1 MQLSK
6 RLQCIADY
14 VTVGK
19 RTADIGCDHGWV
31 SIYLAKHKIA
41 PAVIAMDVG
50 KGPLQRAR
58 EHIRAY
64 DMEDKIETR
73 QSDGLAALM
82 PGEVDAVVIAGMG
95 GPLMIRIL
103 TEGWPVTA
111 LLDEMILSPQSELE
125 DVRRFLAQNSWR
137 ILREEMIL
145 DEGKYYTI
153 MKAVHGQAEEKTAA
167 DFRYG
172 RHMIENKDPV
182 LYQFLKKEREIKR
195 SILQK
200 IRGNDTSSSLER
212 VCELKEELAVIQ
224 EAVDRTEGKS
234 EVSTYEV

>member
-1 MQLSK
+1 M
-6 RLQCIADY
+6 
-14 VTVGK
+14 
-19 RTADIGCDHGWV
+19 
-31 SIYLAKHKIA
+31 
-41 PAVIAMDVG
+41 
-50 KGPLQRAR
+50 
-58 EHIRAY
+58 
-64 DMEDKIETR
+64 
-73 QSDGLAALM
+73 
-82 PGEVDAVVIAGMG
+82 
-95 GPLMIRIL
+95 
-103 TEGWPVTA
+103 
-111 LLDEMILSPQSELE
+111 
-125 DVRRFLAQNSWR
+125 AQNSWR

-224 EAVDRTEGKS
+224 EAVDRMEGKS